1 MYVKII
7 VSSAVISALI
17 AFVGTVFSAREARKS
32 AKETAQEIA
41 NKEIEKMKLSWQRE
55 DMVSSDEEF
64 AEMASVVAKFCAF
77 ETGAWSDEAIEKV
90 GAIRSKES
98 GKLGQIMDDLY
109 ESVKRHR
116 FVEADLLLTEAINEK
131 RRIKSQA
138 NDVSNL
144 QPQ

>member
-1 MYVKII
+1 MYIKII

-17 AFVGTVFSAREARKS
+17 TFIGSIISANIARKS

-77 ETGAWSDEAIEKV
+77 ATGAWSDEAIEKV

-98 GKLGQIMDDLY
+98 GKLGQIMDELY
-109 ESVKRHR
+109 ESVKCDR
-116 FVEADLLLTEAINEK
+116 FAEADLLLTDAINEK
-131 RRIKSQA
+131 RRLKSQA
-138 NDVSNL
+138 SYL
-144 QPQ
+144 RPAL

>member
-1 MYVKII
+1 MYFKIFI
-7 VSSAVISALI
+7 SSAAVSALI
-17 AFVGTVFSAREARKS
+17 ALIGTVFSSYNARKS

-90 GAIRSKES
+90 GAIRSKEC
-98 GKLGQIMDDLY
+98 GMLGQIMDDLY
-109 ESVKRHR
+109 DSVKHDR
-116 FVEADLLLTEAINEK
+116 FREADMHLTLAINEK
-131 RRIKSQA
+131 RRIRTQA
-138 NDVSNL
+138 SDVSNL
-144 QPQ
+144 QHQ

>member
-1 MYVKII
+1 MYIKVI
-7 VSSAVISALI
+7 VSSAVVSALI
-17 AFVGTVFSAREARKS
+17 ALLGTVISASIARKS

-64 AEMASVVAKFCAF
+64 AEMASVVAKFCTFAN
-77 ETGAWSDEAIEKV
+77 GGWSDEAIEKV

-98 GKLGQIMDDLY
+98 GTLGQILDGLY
-109 ESVKRHR
+109 DSVKYDRYA
-116 FVEADLLLTEAINEK
+116 EADMMLTDAINEK

-138 NDVSNL
+138 YDASNL
-144 QPQ
+144 QHQ